1 MKIIRQ
7 FFVIVFVIT
16 TFMSLL
22 LLTLIGST
30 QLLFSKKNMIELVK
44 QVDFRELIGYQVED
58 DIYQLLEQAGLPN
71 QYVDYIIEDQ
81 NVREYIG
88 TYLAEGMESLFYRK
102 EPTTIDSNEL
112 YNVFVKSMDQ
122 AFTTFE
128 EDIIEED
135 EHLTKQD
142 QQRIHQK
149 LEYYV
154 PKIAEKIPSFETL
167 LETKVIET
175 TKSKDLDQMQ
185 LTIRTLQ
192 NFYKWKPILSIFIL
206 LQLFLIFLLKIRNF
220 KYIKWFMVPF
230 LLTGVALYYFKMQLP
245 PLITH
250 YFPKNLVFMKD
261 FLEQTMQTI
270 YTSWDRTIII
280 CFSLFALFILLQLLI
295 RFARVQQER
304 HS

>member
-1 MKIIRQ
+1 MKAIRQ
-7 FFVIVFVIT
+7 FFVILFVIT

-30 QLLFSKKNMIELVK
+30 QLLFAKKNMIELVK

-58 DIYQLLEQAGLPN
+58 DIYQLLEQAGLPS

-88 TYLAEGMESLFYRK
+88 TYLAEGMESLLYK
-102 EPTTIDSNEL
+102 KAPATIDSNEL
-112 YNVFVKSMDQ
+112 YNVFIESMNQ
-122 AFTTFE
+122 AFITFE
-128 EDIIEED
+128 EDTIEE

-175 TKSKDLDQMQ
+175 TKNKELKQMK
-185 LTIRTLQ
+185 LTIQTLQ

-220 KYIKWFMVPF
+220 KYIKWFMAPF
-230 LLTGVALYYFKMQLP
+230 LLTGIALYYFKMQLP
-245 PLITH
+245 PLIRH
-250 YFPKNLVFMKD
+250 YFPRNLVFMKD

-270 YTSWDRTIII
+270 YTSWDRTILI
-280 CFSLFALFILLQLLI
+280 CVSLSALFLLLQFLI
-295 RFARVQQER
+295 HFVQIQQER
-304 HS
+304 H

>member
-1 MKIIRQ
+1 MKAIRQ
-7 FFVIVFVIT
+7 FFVILLVIT
-16 TFMSLL
+16 TFLSLL

-30 QLLFSKKNMIELVK
+30 QLLFAQKNMIELVK

-58 DIYQLLEQAGLPN
+58 DIYQLLEQAGLPS

-122 AFTTFE
+122 AFISYE

-149 LEYYV
+149 LEYYA

-167 LETKVIET
+167 IETKFIET
-175 TKSKDLDQMQ
+175 TKNKELDQMK
-185 LTIRTLQ
+185 LTIRMLQ
-192 NFYKWKPILSIFIL
+192 NFYKWKPILSVFVL
-206 LQLFLIFLLKIRNF
+206 LQLFLIFLLKIKNF

-230 LLTGVALYYFKMQLP
+230 LITGVALYYFKMQLP
-245 PLITH
+245 SLMTH
-250 YFPKNLVFMKD
+250 YFPKNLAFMQN
-261 FLEQTMQTI
+261 FLEQTMQII
-270 YTSWDRTIII
+270 YTSWDRTILI
-280 CFSLFALFILLQLLI
+280 CFSLSVLFLMLQFLI
-295 RFARVQQER
+295 RFVQVQQER
-304 HS
+304 H

>member
-1 MKIIRQ
+1 MKVIRQ
-7 FFVIVFVIT
+7 FFIILFVIT
-16 TFMSLL
+16 TFLSLL

-30 QLLFSKKNMIELVK
+30 QLLFAQKNMIELVK

-58 DIYQLLEQAGLPN
+58 DIYQLLEQAGLPS

-122 AFTTFE
+122 AFISYE

-149 LEYYV
+149 LEYYA

-175 TKSKDLDQMQ
+175 TKNKDLDQMQ

-192 NFYKWKPILSIFIL
+192 NCYKWKPILSIFIL
-206 LQLFLIFLLKIRNF
+206 LQLFLMFLLKIRNF
-220 KYIKWFMVPF
+220 K
-230 LLTGVALYYFKMQLP
+230 MQLP
-245 PLITH
+245 SLMTH
-250 YFPKNLVFMKD
+250 YFPRNLTFMQD

-270 YTSWDRTIII
+270 YTSWDRTILI
-280 CFSLFALFILLQLLI
+280 CISLSALFLLLQFLI
-295 RFARVQQER
+295 RFVQAQQER

>member
-1 MKIIRQ
+1 MKAIRQ
-7 FFVIVFVIT
+7 FFTILFVIT

-30 QLLFSKKNMIELVK
+30 QLLFAKKNMIELVK

-88 TYLAEGMESLFYRK
+88 TYLAVGMESLFYGK
-102 EPTTIDSNEL
+102 EPAVIDSNEL
-112 YNVFVKSMDQ
+112 YNVLVKSMDQ
-122 AFTTFE
+122 ACIAFE
-128 EDIIEED
+128 ADIMEE

-175 TKSKDLDQMQ
+175 TKNKDLARMK

-192 NFYKWKPILSIFIL
+192 NFYQWKPILSIFIL
-206 LQLFLIFLLKIRNF
+206 LQLFFIFILKIRSF

-230 LLTGVALYYFKMQLP
+230 LLTALALYYFKMQVP
-245 PLITH
+245 PLIAH
-250 YFPKNLVFMKD
+250 YFPRNLVFMKD
-261 FLEQTMQTI
+261 FIEQTMQTI
-270 YTSWDRTIII
+270 YTSWNRTILI
-280 CFSLFALFILLQLLI
+280 CFSLFVLFLLLQFLI
-295 RFARVQQER
+295 RFVRTQQEQ
-304 HS
+304 HL